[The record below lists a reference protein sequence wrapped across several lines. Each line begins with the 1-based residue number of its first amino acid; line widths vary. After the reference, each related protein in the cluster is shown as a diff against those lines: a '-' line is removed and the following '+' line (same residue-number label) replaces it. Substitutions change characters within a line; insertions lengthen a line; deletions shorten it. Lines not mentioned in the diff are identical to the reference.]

1 MVEPVAGL
9 RGGRLFI
16 HHPMLHIPVVTV
28 VIIPADI
35 CQHLPGVFLGDA
47 RRFPIGGSR
56 KGRVLLPVKEIV
68 FQCHVTGQNAS
79 KAVSGK
85 GSMIYAHLSRSVA
98 VLDGTSAAGTVH
110 RSHEAAGLGLPAGH
124 CTVSIAKGHA
134 VTDDHRFFNIAC
146 KPAYIPII
154 GGYPAVSGAFF
165 DLSFIKQ
172 YACEAAYAP
181 AAIHF
186 ALGCAI
192 FISAF
197 KRFPNKA
204 AAFAAAT
211 HGYIRRAIHKIG
223 VTGIAHQAACACPV
237 TFGFHRSAYMAV
249 LYGNAHSIA
258 LRGAADQNTSAF
270 VLVVSPGKRCFYIR
284 VANRQILN
292 QVAAKIPPMQL
303 PCL

>member
-1 MVEPVAGL
+1 MP
-9 RGGRLFI
+9 
-16 HHPMLHIPVVTV
+16 PP
-28 VIIPADI
+28 
-35 CQHLPGVFLGDA
+35 FL
-47 RRFPIGGSR
+47 
-56 KGRVLLPVKEIV
+56 
-68 FQCHVTGQNAS
+68 
-79 KAVSGK
+79 
-85 GSMIYAHLSRSVA
+85 
-98 VLDGTSAAGTVH
+98 
-110 RSHEAAGLGLPAGH
+110 
-124 CTVSIAKGHA
+124 
-134 VTDDHRFFNIAC
+134 AC

-223 VTGIAHQAACACPV
+223 VTGIAHQAACACPA
-237 TFGFHRSAYMAV
+237 TFGFHRSAYLTV
-249 LYGNAHSIA
+249 LYGN
-258 LRGAADQNTSAF
+258 RYAAAYCCVANQNTSVFISLLARTA
-270 VLVVSPGKRCFYIR
+270 KRCFYIR